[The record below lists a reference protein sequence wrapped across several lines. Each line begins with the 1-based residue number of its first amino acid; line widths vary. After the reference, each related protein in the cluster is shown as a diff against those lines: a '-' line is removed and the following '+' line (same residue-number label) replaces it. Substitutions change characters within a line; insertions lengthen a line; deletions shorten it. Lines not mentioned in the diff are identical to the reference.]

1 MHTCLSLNWT
11 CILNIYTIDGP
22 FGDIMLNHDLW
33 LDVGCNYIYAIKII
47 LIVNVKYN
55 YFKVLN
61 WNHKL
66 TFFLMIQINENV
78 LWLFKIFNFHVPIKI
93 LTFKKNHLY
102 HYVIKFFNLLLFNK
116 TFFSF

>member
-1 MHTCLSLNWT
+1 
-11 CILNIYTIDGP
+11 
-22 FGDIMLNHDLW
+22 
-33 LDVGCNYIYAIKII
+33 
-47 LIVNVKYN
+47 
-55 YFKVLN
+55 
-61 WNHKL
+61 
-66 TFFLMIQINENV
+66 MIQINENV